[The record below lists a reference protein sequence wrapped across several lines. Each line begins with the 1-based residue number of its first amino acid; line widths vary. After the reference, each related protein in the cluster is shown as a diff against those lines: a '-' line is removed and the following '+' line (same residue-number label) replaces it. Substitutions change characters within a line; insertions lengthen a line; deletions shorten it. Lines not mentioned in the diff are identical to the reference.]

1 KIRNNLGIEDLE
13 SLRMLFFMKITV
25 FL

>member
-1 KIRNNLGIEDLE
+1 NLGIEDLE

>member
-1 KIRNNLGIEDLE
+1 IRNNLGIEDLE
-13 SLRMLFFMKITV
+13 SLRMLFFLKITV

>member
-1 KIRNNLGIEDLE
+1 RNNLGIEDLE

>member
-1 KIRNNLGIEDLE
+1 NNLGIEDLE

>member
-1 KIRNNLGIEDLE
+1 RNNLGIEDLE
-13 SLRMLFFMKITV
+13 SLRMLFFLKITV

>member
-1 KIRNNLGIEDLE
+1 LGIEDLE

>member
-1 KIRNNLGIEDLE
+1 IRNNLGIEDLE